1 MVIEMNMVKTLM
13 VSILMLLLGKFLRKK
28 ISFLVKYS
36 IPEAVVGG
44 LLFAVFTLI
53 MKQTGIAEFTFDKT
67 LESYFMNV
75 FFTASGFEAGA
86 ALLKKSGK
94 KVLIFVGLAAA
105 TAFLQ
110 NVIAV
115 GLSPLVGLNAQLGFM
130 TGSIPMTGGHGNAAA
145 YAPIVEKAGVEGA
158 VAIAIAAA
166 TFGLVAGS
174 LIGGPVGNFL
184 IKKYDLYSDTPAE
197 VSDDLNALAL
207 ETTSRPKELNPNTF
221 MLANILIFIALG
233 LGAYIMDLFKIV
245 LPNVTLPIHV
255 MGMLGGAIIR
265 NVYDAITGDT
275 NATPLEEIDMI
286 GNVSLSIFVSM
297 AIMTMQLWTL
307 IDLAGPLLI
316 LLLAQCVFI
325 ILFAFITF
333 KMMGADYDAAIM
345 VSGHIGFSMGAVPV
359 SVANMKAIC
368 DRYRF
373 SKIAFFIV
381 PVVGGLF
388 SNFTNAAIITGFM
401 NFLGIH

>member
-1 MVIEMNMVKTLM
+1 
-13 VSILMLLLGKFLRKK
+13 
-28 ISFLVKYS
+28 
-36 IPEAVVGG
+36 
-44 LLFAVFTLI
+44 
-53 MKQTGIAEFTFDKT
+53 
-67 LESYFMNV
+67 
-75 FFTASGFEAGA
+75 
-86 ALLKKSGK
+86 
-94 KVLIFVGLAAA
+94 
-105 TAFLQ
+105 
-110 NVIAV
+110 
-115 GLSPLVGLNAQLGFM
+115 
-130 TGSIPMTGGHGNAAA
+130 
-145 YAPIVEKAGVEGA
+145 
-158 VAIAIAAA
+158 
-166 TFGLVAGS
+166 
-174 LIGGPVGNFL
+174 
-184 IKKYDLYSDTPAE
+184 
-197 VSDDLNALAL
+197 
-207 ETTSRPKELNPNTF
+207 
-221 MLANILIFIALG
+221 
-233 LGAYIMDLFKIV
+233 MDLFKIL

-265 NVYDAITGDT
+265 NIYDAITGDT

-316 LLLAQCVFI
+316 LLLGQCVFI
-325 ILFAFITF
+325 ILFAYITF
-333 KMMGADYDAAIM
+333 KMMGGDYDAAVM
-345 VSGHIGFSMGAVPV
+345 VSGYIGFSMGAVPV

>member
-44 LLFAVFTLI
+44 LLFAVFALI

-115 GLSPLVGLNAQLGFM
+115 GLSPLVGLDAKLGFM

-145 YAPIVEKAGVEGA
+145 YAPLVEKAGVEGA

-184 IKKYDLYSDTPAE
+184 IKKYDLYTDTPAE

-233 LGAYIMDLFKIV
+233 LGAYIMDLFKIL

-265 NVYDAITGDT
+265 NIYDAITGDT

-325 ILFAFITF
+325 ILFAYITF
-333 KMMGADYDAAIM
+333 KMMGGDYDAAVM

>member
-28 ISFLVKYS
+28 ISFLGKYS

-145 YAPIVEKAGVEGA
+145 YAPIVEKAGVGGA

-233 LGAYIMDLFKIV
+233 LGAYIMDLFKIL

-265 NVYDAITGDT
+265 NAYDAITGDT